1 MVYGLFQPNQKN
13 FVKHVLVMFV
23 IILTLIPVV
32 KAEDKSWY
40 EIDGIRVRPVLANS
54 HNPIVIYMPWK
65 IEKRIS
71 PYLSPP
77 PLDAAIIRQDEVKN
91 LFPFAIELPET
102 LMLMTSWSFGGALF
116 EFEFPTEVKD
126 LDPGYG
132 HQSRTNPVNSD
143 GIEYRRQTSSDRTSL
158 YNEFFNTSDKAF
170 ADANSDWALSA
181 DVNSS
186 RIFLGYIWGFFIP
199 IGENH
204 RFFKFG
210 AGLGVYYIDLSFK
223 LNLCSQYIV
232 TPKDNP
238 MFQDNYDQKYKGECV
253 GKTEID
259 SFSGKKF
266 GIAST
271 AQYTFYERRTKDS
284 IWRLFATTEGVALG
298 SDDKGY
304 IRAKLKN
311 HSKSLAL
318 WMSSQTEEII
328 SYTYRF

>member
-1 MVYGLFQPNQKN
+1 M
-13 FVKHVLVMFV
+13 
-23 IILTLIPVV
+23 
-32 KAEDKSWY
+32 S
-40 EIDGIRVRPVLANS
+40 
-54 HNPIVIYMPWK
+54 
-65 IEKRIS
+65 
-71 PYLSPP
+71 
-77 PLDAAIIRQDEVKN
+77 
-91 LFPFAIELPET
+91 
-102 LMLMTSWSFGGALF
+102 SWSFRGLYMDYQLL
-116 EFEFPTEVKD
+116 EKKD
-126 LDPGYG
+126 ISLKETVSLKDW
-132 HQSRTNPVNSD
+132 S
-143 GIEYRRQTSSDRTSL
+143 YRPEKEWI
-158 YNEFFNTSDKAF
+158 YNKFFNSSDKAF

-223 LNLCSQYIV
+223 LNLCSQLIK
-232 TPKDNP
+232 TGTEGGRL
-238 MFQDNYDQKYKGECV
+238 QTECV

-259 SFSGKKF
+259 SYSGQKS
-266 GIAST
+266 GIATS
-271 AQYTFYERRTKDS
+271 AQMTLWERRTKDS
-284 IWRLFATTEGVALG
+284 IWRFGSISQGVALG

-318 WMSSQTEEII
+318 WMSSLTVEIV